1 MKKELTPC
9 PELKPHR
16 KLNREKS
23 FQILPKHSLSKSF
36 FKKGATYV
44 QSTDANCVSQ

>member
-1 MKKELTPC
+1 MEEQFAAPPDLRPKGKF
-9 PELKPHR
+9 KW
-16 KLNREKS
+16 EKS

-44 QSTDANCVSQ
+44 QSTDANCVSE

>member
-1 MKKELTPC
+1 MKKQIEPCQELGQ
-9 PELKPHR
+9 KG
-16 KLNREKS
+16 KFKWKKS
-23 FQILPKHSLSKSF
+23 FQILPKPSLSKSF